1 MKHIPYLYIGA
12 FTFLIACSSEER
24 ITTTDSNEEPSGPI
38 ELSAGIAEGNSKAT
52 TRTGAED
59 HHTTPGHQT
68 FTSDTK
74 IALRI
79 NGTWTGHSPSEE
91 IVETTTASLNGVA
104 QDTNDKHNKLS
115 CSPVLYWED
124 YGTSD
129 INNMGTGQ
137 GREKGLTI
145 YGAAVDGATSV
156 PSGLISSGSTI
167 DGTIE
172 KWTSLGWTLD
182 ANQSSGFSSKDLLIS
197 NNISGDNGATYQYDY
212 GRYLFDQRTLGK
224 LLEFKH
230 ALSKITVN
238 LKAGDGFTGGNFANA
253 PEVKLTSNA
262 GTPTTS
268 WAKTTGT
275 VNITDGTVSPTDA
288 TAVITMWQAAT
299 PTSGYNVTKEA
310 LVMPHSVFGGN
321 TGTYPIILR
330 INADNNI
337 YYVTSEM
344 IRQAID
350 GIYYTNGTGFETE
363 AGKNYIINVRV
374 NQTDVS
380 VKVTATVANW
390 TDVSA
395 TQVAPVINVSGN
407 LGGTAS
413 GWTAD
418 NTFSFYRS
426 EYLNS
431 GYSSGVSKVNGYYPE
446 ESVLSYTHSSTSWS
460 MSPSLYWPNHNTHYQ
475 FRAVWPQTVTIEGA
489 GVLSSPRVEDG
500 SGATASCQVI
510 KVKNVA
516 YSAGS
521 FPSDL
526 MIARP
531 EIDPSTYCSNT
542 ETSHTPTLLY
552 SGGICATEGTI
563 NLNFRYM
570 MSRVEVNLTTSKDGD
585 ADYPATVN
593 LNKAQVEIVNVHKT
607 GDVKLGDKEV
617 IPTGVKSATPDPAT
631 DTFGNYILGNYS
643 YNDGTKTATYS
654 SAIVPQTL
662 TYTSAL
668 HANNVMFRITIYKN
682 GDPSQGV
689 DDIYYADIQ
698 PIAVKVTGSSVSAA
712 PVTNWESGVHYVY
725 NLRLTKT
732 NVQVTASLTN
742 WSTVNADHTVWF

>member
-1 MKHIPYLYIGA
+1 MKYIPYLYIGA

-68 FTSDTK
+68 FTSGTK

-104 QDTNDKHNKLS
+104 QDTNDKHNNLS

-262 GTPTTS
+262 GTPSSS
-268 WAKTTGT
+268 WANTTGT
-275 VNITDGTVSPTDA
+275 VNITDGTVSSSA
-288 TAVITMWQAAT
+288 TPSVITMWQAAT

-337 YYVTSEM
+337 YYVTSEK

-350 GIYYTNGTGFETE
+350 NTNYTNGTGFETE

-380 VKVTATVANW
+380 VRVTATVANW
-390 TDVSA
+390 TEVSA
-395 TQVAPVINVSGN
+395 TQVAPVINLVGN
-407 LGGTAS
+407 LGDAAS
-413 GWTAD
+413 DWGAD
-418 NTFSFYRS
+418 KAFSFYRS
-426 EYLNS
+426 TSLNN
-431 GYSSGVSKVNGYYPE
+431 GYSSTPASLKVGNYYAE
-446 ESVLSYTHSSTSWS
+446 ESVLNYTYSSTSWS
-460 MSPSLYWPNHNTHYQ
+460 MTPSLYWPDHNTHYQ
-475 FRAVWPQTVTIEGA
+475 FRAVWPQTVTTSGD

-500 SGATASCQVI
+500 SGTTASCQVI

-516 YSAGS
+516 YTANS

-531 EIDPSTYCSNT
+531 NVANVAGNCGSNESNEVHPKKNLFT
-542 ETSHTPTLLY
+542 E
-552 SGGICATEGTI
+552 GICARTGSIDLT
-563 NLNFRYM
+563 FDYM
-570 MSRVEVNLTTSKDGD
+570 MSQVEVNLSTSDGSD
-585 ADYPATVN
+585 QVRLTGAV
-593 LNKAQVEIVNVHKT
+593 VEIVKVYNT
-607 GDVKLGDKEV
+607 GDVKLGDREV
-617 IPTGVKSATPDPAT
+617 ITTGDKGAYTLNYVS
-631 DTFGNYILGNYS
+631 GNNYH
-643 YNDGTKTATYS
+643 
-654 SAIVPQTL
+654 SAIVPQSF
-662 TYTSAL
+662 TYDENHPLADGNTK
-668 HANNVMFRITIYKN
+668 FRISIMNEAGTA
-682 GDPSQGV
+682 V
-689 DDIYYADIQ
+689 DDIYYADIY
-698 PIAVKVTGSSVSAA
+698 PILESGKSTRVA
-712 PVTNWESGVHYVY
+712 PNGKWESGVHYVY

-732 NVQVTASLTN
+732 GVKVTASLTN
-742 WSTVNADHTVWF
+742 WTTVNADHTVWF